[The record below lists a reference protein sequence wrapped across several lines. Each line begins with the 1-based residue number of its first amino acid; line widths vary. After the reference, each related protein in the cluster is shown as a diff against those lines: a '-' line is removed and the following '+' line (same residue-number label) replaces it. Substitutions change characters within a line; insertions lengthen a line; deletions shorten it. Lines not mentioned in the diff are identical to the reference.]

1 MAETMQDRPVVQTP
15 VLIVGGGPIGLALA
29 ADLGRRGVE
38 TLLIEQRENKL
49 NPAKML
55 EVSVRTM
62 EFCRQLGIVDKVRN
76 WGFPP
81 DWPLDSVFVTDMR
94 GYELGR
100 IRTPALA
107 ELANIP
113 SSPERGMPCPQTWFD
128 PILQDNAR
136 SYPHVTLRH
145 RVSLEGFVQ
154 DTDGVTAT
162 LKDENTGATEICR
175 TKYLVGC
182 DGISSTVRNLLGIQ
196 LRGALHIDW
205 AMTVYLRIPDLHA
218 QHDKGRAFR
227 YVFVGPE
234 GTWSFLSIVDGK
246 DLWRLQLVD
255 LDEERLHKA
264 DIAALM
270 RRGIGGD
277 VAYTIEHKD
286 LWTRKCTVA
295 DRFMDGRVFLA
306 GDSAHAHP
314 PNGGLGMNTG
324 IQDAFDLGWK
334 LAAVLD
340 GWGGDGLLDSY
351 DTERRPASAR
361 AADMSLK
368 NYRRLISAEQRAEI
382 YSPTPEGDAAR
393 RAIGAQMVEENEKS
407 WHPVGI
413 HLGYIYHPSPI
424 VVADGAAAPADN
436 TIGYVP
442 TTFPGARAPHIWI
455 APGKSTLDLF
465 GSGFVLLNFSG
476 TPVDKI
482 VHAAALRGLPLAVH
496 RLDHPEAAAL
506 YERALVLVRPDG
518 HVAWRGDSEPDDAV
532 AMIDTVRGAGP
543 RIAARR
549 AQDAVH
555 KVQQH
560 A

>member
-1 MAETMQDRPVVQTP
+1 MAETMQTSTAAQTP

-29 ADLGRRGVE
+29 ANLGSRGVE

-76 WGFPP
+76 WGFPR
-81 DWPLDSVFVTDMR
+81 DWPIDSVFVTDMR

-113 SSPERGMPCPQTWFD
+113 TSPERGMPCPQTWFD

-145 RVSLEGFVQ
+145 RVRLESFVQ
-154 DTDGVTAT
+154 DPGGVTAT
-162 LKDENTGATEICR
+162 LKDENSGATEIIR
-175 TKYLVGC
+175 TQYLTGC
-182 DGISSTVRNLLGIQ
+182 DGISSTVRDLLGIQ
-196 LRGALHIDW
+196 IRGALHIDW

-227 YVFVGPE
+227 YIFVGPE

-255 LDEERLHKA
+255 LDEERLHRA

-270 RRGIGGD
+270 RRGMGGD

-334 LAAVLD
+334 IAAMLE
-340 GWGGDGLLDSY
+340 GWGGDGLLESY

-361 AADMSLK
+361 ASCTPIHICASPRPARSSTPPNGRCAAK
-368 NYRRLISAEQRAEI
+368 RAR
-382 YSPTPEGDAAR
+382 STSRP
-393 RAIGAQMVEENEKS
+393 
-407 WHPVGI
+407 
-413 HLGYIYHPSPI
+413 
-424 VVADGAAAPADN
+424 PA
-436 TIGYVP
+436 
-442 TTFPGARAPHIWI
+442 
-455 APGKSTLDLF
+455 
-465 GSGFVLLNFSG
+465 
-476 TPVDKI
+476 
-482 VHAAALRGLPLAVH
+482 
-496 RLDHPEAAAL
+496 
-506 YERALVLVRPDG
+506 
-518 HVAWRGDSEPDDAV
+518 
-532 AMIDTVRGAGP
+532 
-543 RIAARR
+543 
-549 AQDAVH
+549 
-555 KVQQH
+555 
-560 A
+560 

>member
-1 MAETMQDRPVVQTP
+1 
-15 VLIVGGGPIGLALA
+15 
-29 ADLGRRGVE
+29 
-38 TLLIEQRENKL
+38 
-49 NPAKML
+49 
-55 EVSVRTM
+55 
-62 EFCRQLGIVDKVRN
+62 
-76 WGFPP
+76 
-81 DWPLDSVFVTDMR
+81 MR

-113 SSPERGMPCPQTWFD
+113 TSPERGMPCPQTWFD

-145 RVSLEGFVQ
+145 RVRLESFVQ
-154 DTDGVTAT
+154 DPGGVTAT
-162 LKDENTGATEICR
+162 LKDENSGATEIVR
-175 TKYLVGC
+175 TQYLIGC
-182 DGISSTVRNLLGIQ
+182 DGISSTVRDLLGIQ
-196 LRGALHIDW
+196 IRGALHIDW

-227 YVFVGPE
+227 YIFVGPE

-255 LDEERLHKA
+255 LDEERLHRA

-270 RRGIGGD
+270 RRGMGGD

-334 LAAVLD
+334 IAAMLE
-340 GWGGDGLLDSY
+340 GWGGDGLLESY

-361 AADMSLK
+361 AAEVSLK
-368 NYRRLISAEQRAEI
+368 NYRRLISAKQRAEI

-413 HLGYIYHPSPI
+413 HLGYHLSSI
-424 VVADGAAAPADN
+424 VDRRARWDRHARGRYRRLCANDLPRRARAACLARARQVDPRSVRQRFCAVEFFRRPVDDIVRAAAER
-436 TIGYVP
+436 GVP
-442 TTFPGARAPHIWI
+442 
-455 APGKSTLDLF
+455 L
-465 GSGFVLLNFSG
+465 V
-476 TPVDKI
+476 
-482 VHAAALRGLPLAVH
+482 VH

-518 HVAWRGDSEPDDAV
+518 HVAWRGDSEPTDAF

-549 AQDAVH
+549 AGDIA
-555 KVQQH
+555 
-560 A
+560 